1 MTANGRVTERTPM
14 TETADIKPLALA
26 FTFGAASG
34 LLLSRISMHAA
45 YISSAT
51 SLLAALTLT
60 VITSADR
67 RQAEILLL
75 FLTSGVF
82 CAATSTLTSLGAVAG
97 KPLFAGL
104 AADFRSMISSIPFP
118 HEGTAPLVNAL
129 LTGDRSS
136 LDSSVMNS
144 FRDSGASHILAL
156 SGLHLG
162 IIYGILLKVTSIF
175 GKHPTVKAVRSLIII
190 SLCGI
195 YTLATGASPSLVR
208 AFLFILV
215 NETARLTHR
224 SNNPLRVYCAALFI
238 QTAIDPQVISS
249 TGFQLSYLA
258 MAGIFLLYPALKK
271 WYPQEEA
278 AGDMLIEKGAGL
290 TESDGL
296 EGVIID
302 KDAGLTESDRLEGVM
317 IDKGAGLTERD
328 GLTESDGLECM
339 MIDKGCC
346 RARRCWTS
354 WMKTIV
360 SAAPRKI
367 WDAAALTISCQ
378 VFTGP
383 LACWK
388 FGTFP
393 KYFLL
398 TNLLSLPLT
407 SAVMLLSVSTS
418 VLFAIGICP
427 DFLISLTDSSASLL
441 LFIMKVISS
450 M

>member
-1 MTANGRVTERTPM
+1 MNSNGRVTERAPM

-51 SLLAALTLT
+51 SLLVALALTI
-60 VITSADR
+60 ITSADR

-104 AADFRSMISSIPFP
+104 AANFRSMISSIPFP

-175 GKHPTVKAVRSLIII
+175 GKHPTVKAFRSLIII

-238 QTAIDPQVISS
+238 QTAINPQVISS

-271 WYPQEEA
+271 WYPQE
-278 AGDMLIEKGAGL
+278 GDMLIDKGAGL

-296 EGVIID
+296 
-302 KDAGLTESDRLEGVM
+302 TE
-317 IDKGAGLTERD
+317 
-328 GLTESDGLECM
+328 TESDGLEGM

-346 RARRCWTS
+346 RARRCRTS

-378 VFTGP
+378 IFTGP
-383 LACWK
+383 LAWWK

-407 SAVMLLSVSTS
+407 SAVMLLSVST
-418 VLFAIGICP
+418 
-427 DFLISLTDSSASLL
+427 
-441 LFIMKVISS
+441 
-450 M
+450 

>member
-1 MTANGRVTERTPM
+1 M

-51 SLLAALTLT
+51 SLLVALTLT
-60 VITSADR
+60 LITSADR

-75 FLTSGVF
+75 FLTAGVF

-144 FRDSGASHILAL
+144 FWDSGASHILAL

-238 QTAIDPQVISS
+238 QTAINPQVISS

-296 EGVIID
+296 EGV
-302 KDAGLTESDRLEGVM
+302 
-317 IDKGAGLTERD
+317 
-328 GLTESDGLECM
+328 

-346 RARRCWTS
+346 RASRCWTS

-383 LACWK
+383 LAWWK

-427 DFLISLTDSSASLL
+427 DFLISLTDNSASLL

>member
-1 MTANGRVTERTPM
+1 M

-34 LLLSRISMHAA
+34 LLLSHISMHAA

-51 SLLAALTLT
+51 SLLVTLTLT
-60 VITSADR
+60 LITSADR

-75 FLTSGVF
+75 FLTAGVF

-136 LDSSVMNS
+136 LDDSVMNS

-238 QTAIDPQVISS
+238 QTAINPQVISS

-296 EGVIID
+296 EGV
-302 KDAGLTESDRLEGVM
+302 M
-317 IDKGAGLTERD
+317 IDKGAGLTESD
-328 GLTESDGLECM
+328 GLEVVMIDKDAGRTESDGLECM

-383 LACWK
+383 LAWWK

>member
-1 MTANGRVTERTPM
+1 M

-51 SLLAALTLT
+51 SLLVALTLT

-75 FLTSGVF
+75 FLTAGVF

-175 GKHPTVKAVRSLIII
+175 GKHPMVKAVRSLIII

-238 QTAIDPQVISS
+238 QTAINPQVISS

-296 EGVIID
+296 EGV
-302 KDAGLTESDRLEGVM
+302 T
-317 IDKGAGLTERD
+317 
-328 GLTESDGLECM
+328 
-339 MIDKGCC
+339 IDKGCC

-383 LACWK
+383 LAWWK

>member
-1 MTANGRVTERTPM
+1 MTSNGRVTERAPM

-75 FLTSGVF
+75 FLTAGVF

-162 IIYGILLKVTSIF
+162 IIYGILLKVTCIF
-175 GKHPTVKAVRSLIII
+175 GKHPTVRAVRSLIII

-238 QTAIDPQVISS
+238 QTTINPQVISS

-278 AGDMLIEKGAGL
+278 AGDMLIENGASL

-296 EGVIID
+296 EGVMID
-302 KDAGLTESDRLEGVM
+302 KD
-317 IDKGAGLTERD
+317 
-328 GLTESDGLECM
+328 
-339 MIDKGCC
+339 CC

-383 LACWK
+383 LAWWK

-427 DFLISLTDSSASLL
+427 DFLISLTDSSTSLL

>member
-1 MTANGRVTERTPM
+1 MTANGRVTERVPM

-51 SLLAALTLT
+51 SLLVALTLT
-60 VITSADR
+60 VIASADR

-75 FLTSGVF
+75 FLTAGVF

-136 LDSSVMNS
+136 LDDSVMNS

-238 QTAIDPQVISS
+238 QTAINPQVISS

-271 WYPQEEA
+271 WYPQEES
-278 AGDMLIEKGAGL
+278 AGDMLTEKGAGL

-296 EGVIID
+296 EGV
-302 KDAGLTESDRLEGVM
+302 
-317 IDKGAGLTERD
+317 
-328 GLTESDGLECM
+328 

-346 RARRCWTS
+346 RARRCQTS

-383 LACWK
+383 LAWWK

>member
-1 MTANGRVTERTPM
+1 MTSNGRVTERAPM

-51 SLLAALTLT
+51 SLLVALTLT

-75 FLTSGVF
+75 FLTAGVF

-175 GKHPTVKAVRSLIII
+175 GKHPTVKAFRSLIII

-238 QTAIDPQVISS
+238 QTAINPQVISS

-278 AGDMLIEKGAGL
+278 AGDMLIENDAGL

-296 EGVIID
+296 EG
-302 KDAGLTESDRLEGVM
+302 G
-317 IDKGAGLTERD
+317 
-328 GLTESDGLECM
+328 

-346 RARRCWTS
+346 RASRCWTS

-383 LACWK
+383 LAWWK

>member
-1 MTANGRVTERTPM
+1 MTSNGRVTERAPM

-82 CAATSTLTSLGAVAG
+82 CAATSTLTSLGAIAG

-175 GKHPTVKAVRSLIII
+175 GKHPTVKAARSLIII

-238 QTAIDPQVISS
+238 QTAINPQVISS

-296 EGVIID
+296 EGVTIN
-302 KDAGLTESDRLEGVM
+302 
-317 IDKGAGLTERD
+317 
-328 GLTESDGLECM
+328 
-339 MIDKGCC
+339 KGCC

-383 LACWK
+383 LAWWK

>member
-1 MTANGRVTERTPM
+1 M

-51 SLLAALTLT
+51 SLLVALTLT

-75 FLTSGVF
+75 FLTAGVF

-162 IIYGILLKVTSIF
+162 IIYGILLKATSIF
-175 GKHPTVKAVRSLIII
+175 GKHPTVKAFRSLIII
-190 SLCGI
+190 LLCGI

-238 QTAIDPQVISS
+238 QTAINPQVISS

-271 WYPQEEA
+271 WYPQEEV

-296 EGVIID
+296 EGV
-302 KDAGLTESDRLEGVM
+302 
-317 IDKGAGLTERD
+317 
-328 GLTESDGLECM
+328 

-346 RARRCWTS
+346 RARRCQTS

-383 LACWK
+383 LAWWK

>member
-1 MTANGRVTERTPM
+1 MTCNGRVTERTPM

-51 SLLAALTLT
+51 SLLVALTLT

-136 LDSSVMNS
+136 LDDSVMNS

-249 TGFQLSYLA
+249 IGFQLSYLA

-271 WYPQEEA
+271 WYPQKEA

-296 EGVIID
+296 EGVM
-302 KDAGLTESDRLEGVM
+302 T
-317 IDKGAGLTERD
+317 
-328 GLTESDGLECM
+328 
-339 MIDKGCC
+339 DKGCC

-383 LACWK
+383 LAWWK

-427 DFLISLTDSSASLL
+427 DFLISLTDSCASLL

>member
-1 MTANGRVTERTPM
+1 MTSNGRVTERVPM

-51 SLLAALTLT
+51 SLLVALTLT

-75 FLTSGVF
+75 FLTAGVF

-175 GKHPTVKAVRSLIII
+175 GKHPTVKTIRSLIII

-238 QTAIDPQVISS
+238 QTAINPQVISS

-271 WYPQEEA
+271 WYPQKEA
-278 AGDMLIEKGAGL
+278 AGDMLIENDAGL

-296 EGVIID
+296 EGVMID
-302 KDAGLTESDRLEGVM
+302 KDAGRTESDVLEG
-317 IDKGAGLTERD
+317 G
-328 GLTESDGLECM
+328 

-383 LACWK
+383 LAWWK

>member
-1 MTANGRVTERTPM
+1 MTSNGRVTERAPM

-51 SLLAALTLT
+51 SLLVALALT

-75 FLTSGVF
+75 FLTAGVF

-175 GKHPTVKAVRSLIII
+175 GKHPTVKAVRSLVII

-208 AFLFILV
+208 AFLFILI

-238 QTAIDPQVISS
+238 QTAINTQVISS

-278 AGDMLIEKGAGL
+278 AGNMLVEKGAGL

-296 EGVIID
+296 EGMMID
-302 KDAGLTESDRLEGVM
+302 KDAG
-317 IDKGAGLTERD
+317 
-328 GLTESDGLECM
+328 
-339 MIDKGCC
+339 
-346 RARRCWTS
+346 RARRCRTS

-383 LACWK
+383 LAWWK

-418 VLFAIGICP
+418 VLFTIGICP

-441 LFIMKVISS
+441 FFIMKVISS

>member
-1 MTANGRVTERTPM
+1 M

-51 SLLAALTLT
+51 SLLVALTLT
-60 VITSADR
+60 LITSADR

-75 FLTSGVF
+75 FLTAGVF

-238 QTAIDPQVISS
+238 QTAINPQVISS

-278 AGDMLIEKGAGL
+278 AGDILVEKGAGL

-296 EGVIID
+296 EGV
-302 KDAGLTESDRLEGVM
+302 
-317 IDKGAGLTERD
+317 
-328 GLTESDGLECM
+328 

-346 RARRCWTS
+346 RARRCQTS

-383 LACWK
+383 LAWWK

>member
-1 MTANGRVTERTPM
+1 MTSNGRVTERVPM

-51 SLLAALTLT
+51 SLLVALTLT

-104 AADFRSMISSIPFP
+104 AADFRSMISSIPFR

-175 GKHPTVKAVRSLIII
+175 GKHPTVKAARSLIII

-238 QTAIDPQVISS
+238 QTAINPQVISS

-271 WYPQEEA
+271 WYPQEVA

-296 EGVIID
+296 EGVI
-302 KDAGLTESDRLEGVM
+302 
-317 IDKGAGLTERD
+317 DKG
-328 GLTESDGLECM
+328 S
-339 MIDKGCC
+339 C

-383 LACWK
+383 LAWWK

-427 DFLISLTDSSASLL
+427 DFLISLTDNSASLL

>member
-1 MTANGRVTERTPM
+1 MTSNGRVTERIPM
-14 TETADIKPLALA
+14 IETADIKPLALA

-51 SLLAALTLT
+51 SLLVALTLT

-75 FLTSGVF
+75 FLTAGVF

-104 AADFRSMISSIPFP
+104 AAYFRSMISSIPFP

-238 QTAIDPQVISS
+238 QTAINPQVISS

-296 EGVIID
+296 EGV
-302 KDAGLTESDRLEGVM
+302 
-317 IDKGAGLTERD
+317 
-328 GLTESDGLECM
+328 

-346 RARRCWTS
+346 RASRCWTS

-383 LACWK
+383 LAWWK

>member
-1 MTANGRVTERTPM
+1 MTANGRVTERAPM

-51 SLLAALTLT
+51 SLLVALTLT

-136 LDSSVMNS
+136 LDDSVMNS

-175 GKHPTVKAVRSLIII
+175 GKHPTIKAVRSLIII
-190 SLCGI
+190 SLCGT

-238 QTAIDPQVISS
+238 QTAINPQVVSS

-278 AGDMLIEKGAGL
+278 GGDMLIEKGAGL
-290 TESDGL
+290 TESNG
-296 EGVIID
+296 
-302 KDAGLTESDRLEGVM
+302 LEGVM
-317 IDKGAGLTERD
+317 IDKDAGR
-328 GLTESDGLECM
+328 TESDGLEGM

-346 RARRCWTS
+346 RARRCRTS

-383 LACWK
+383 LAWWK

-427 DFLISLTDSSASLL
+427 DFLISITDSSASLL

>member
-1 MTANGRVTERTPM
+1 MLVEKGAGRTESDGL
-14 TETADIKPLALA
+14 E
-26 FTFGAASG
+26 GA
-34 LLLSRISMHAA
+34 
-45 YISSAT
+45 
-51 SLLAALTLT
+51 
-60 VITSADR
+60 
-67 RQAEILLL
+67 
-75 FLTSGVF
+75 
-82 CAATSTLTSLGAVAG
+82 
-97 KPLFAGL
+97 
-104 AADFRSMISSIPFP
+104 MI
-118 HEGTAPLVNAL
+118 
-129 LTGDRSS
+129 D
-136 LDSSVMNS
+136 
-144 FRDSGASHILAL
+144 
-156 SGLHLG
+156 
-162 IIYGILLKVTSIF
+162 
-175 GKHPTVKAVRSLIII
+175 
-190 SLCGI
+190 
-195 YTLATGASPSLVR
+195 
-208 AFLFILV
+208 
-215 NETARLTHR
+215 
-224 SNNPLRVYCAALFI
+224 
-238 QTAIDPQVISS
+238 
-249 TGFQLSYLA
+249 
-258 MAGIFLLYPALKK
+258 
-271 WYPQEEA
+271 
-278 AGDMLIEKGAGL
+278 KGAGL

-296 EGVIID
+296 EGV
-302 KDAGLTESDRLEGVM
+302 
-317 IDKGAGLTERD
+317 
-328 GLTESDGLECM
+328 

-383 LACWK
+383 LAWWK

>member
-1 MTANGRVTERTPM
+1 M

-51 SLLAALTLT
+51 SLLVALTLT
-60 VITSADR
+60 VISSADR

-75 FLTSGVF
+75 FLTAGVF

-238 QTAIDPQVISS
+238 QTAINPQVISS

-296 EGVIID
+296 EGV
-302 KDAGLTESDRLEGVM
+302 
-317 IDKGAGLTERD
+317 
-328 GLTESDGLECM
+328 

-346 RARRCWTS
+346 RASRCWTS

-383 LACWK
+383 LAWWK

-418 VLFAIGICP
+418 VLFALGICP

>member
-1 MTANGRVTERTPM
+1 MTSNGRVTERVPM

-51 SLLAALTLT
+51 SLLAALALTL
-60 VITSADR
+60 ITSADR

-136 LDSSVMNS
+136 LDDSVMNS

-238 QTAIDPQVISS
+238 QTAINPQVISS

-296 EGVIID
+296 EG
-302 KDAGLTESDRLEGVM
+302 G
-317 IDKGAGLTERD
+317 
-328 GLTESDGLECM
+328 

-346 RARRCWTS
+346 RARRCQTS

-383 LACWK
+383 LAWWK

>member
-1 MTANGRVTERTPM
+1 M

-51 SLLAALTLT
+51 SLLVALTLT

-75 FLTSGVF
+75 FLTAGVF

-118 HEGTAPLVNAL
+118 HEGTASLVNAL

-136 LDSSVMNS
+136 LDDSVMNS

-175 GKHPTVKAVRSLIII
+175 GKHPTVKTIRSLIII

-238 QTAIDPQVISS
+238 QTAINPQVISS

-296 EGVIID
+296 EGV
-302 KDAGLTESDRLEGVM
+302 
-317 IDKGAGLTERD
+317 
-328 GLTESDGLECM
+328 

-346 RARRCWTS
+346 RASRCWTS

-383 LACWK
+383 LAWWK

>member
-1 MTANGRVTERTPM
+1 MTSNGRVTERAPM

-75 FLTSGVF
+75 FLTAGVF

-208 AFLFILV
+208 ALLFILV

-238 QTAIDPQVISS
+238 QTAINPQVISS

-278 AGDMLIEKGAGL
+278 GGDMLIEKDAGL

-296 EGVIID
+296 EGVMID
-302 KDAGLTESDRLEGVM
+302 KDAGR
-317 IDKGAGLTERD
+317 
-328 GLTESDGLECM
+328 TESDGLEGM

-346 RARRCWTS
+346 RARHCWTS

-383 LACWK
+383 LAWWK

>member
-1 MTANGRVTERTPM
+1 MTSNGRVTERAPM

-75 FLTSGVF
+75 FLTAGVF

-136 LDSSVMNS
+136 LDDSVMNS

-175 GKHPTVKAVRSLIII
+175 GKHPTVKAARSLIII

-238 QTAIDPQVISS
+238 QTAINPQVISS

-278 AGDMLIEKGAGL
+278 AGDMLVEKGAGP

-296 EGVIID
+296 EGV
-302 KDAGLTESDRLEGVM
+302 
-317 IDKGAGLTERD
+317 
-328 GLTESDGLECM
+328 

-346 RARRCWTS
+346 RARRCRTS

-383 LACWK
+383 LAWWK

>member
-1 MTANGRVTERTPM
+1 M

-51 SLLAALTLT
+51 SLLVALTLT

-75 FLTSGVF
+75 FLTAGVF

-136 LDSSVMNS
+136 LDDSVMNS

-175 GKHPTVKAVRSLIII
+175 GKHPTVKAARSLIII

-238 QTAIDPQVISS
+238 QTAINPQMISS

-278 AGDMLIEKGAGL
+278 AGDMLIENGAGL

-296 EGVIID
+296 EGV
-302 KDAGLTESDRLEGVM
+302 M
-317 IDKGAGLTERD
+317 IDKG
-328 GLTESDGLECM
+328 C
-339 MIDKGCC
+339 CC

-383 LACWK
+383 LAWWK

>member
-1 MTANGRVTERTPM
+1 MTANGRVTERAPM

-51 SLLAALTLT
+51 SLLVALTLT
-60 VITSADR
+60 VISSADR

-75 FLTSGVF
+75 FLTAGVF

-238 QTAIDPQVISS
+238 QTAINPQVISS

-278 AGDMLIEKGAGL
+278 AGDMLVEKGAGL

-296 EGVIID
+296 EGVTIN
-302 KDAGLTESDRLEGVM
+302 
-317 IDKGAGLTERD
+317 
-328 GLTESDGLECM
+328 
-339 MIDKGCC
+339 KGCC

-383 LACWK
+383 LAWWK

>member
-1 MTANGRVTERTPM
+1 M

-51 SLLAALTLT
+51 SLLVALTLT

-75 FLTSGVF
+75 FLTSGIF

-118 HEGTAPLVNAL
+118 HEWTAPLVNAL

-136 LDSSVMNS
+136 LDDSVMNS

-175 GKHPTVKAVRSLIII
+175 GKHPTVKAFRSLIII

-238 QTAIDPQVISS
+238 QTAINPQVVSS

-278 AGDMLIEKGAGL
+278 GGDMLIEKGAGL
-290 TESDGL
+290 TESNG
-296 EGVIID
+296 
-302 KDAGLTESDRLEGVM
+302 LEGVM
-317 IDKGAGLTERD
+317 IDKDAGR
-328 GLTESDGLECM
+328 TESDGLEGM

-346 RARRCWTS
+346 RARRCRTS

-383 LACWK
+383 LAWWK

>member
-1 MTANGRVTERTPM
+1 MTSNGRVTERVPM

-51 SLLAALTLT
+51 SLLVALTLT
-60 VITSADR
+60 VLTSADR

-75 FLTSGVF
+75 FLTAGVF

-136 LDSSVMNS
+136 LDDSVMNS

-190 SLCGI
+190 LLCGI

-208 AFLFILV
+208 AFLFILI

-238 QTAIDPQVISS
+238 QTAINPQVISS

-271 WYPQEEA
+271 WYPQKEA
-278 AGDMLIEKGAGL
+278 AGDMLIENGAGL

-296 EGVIID
+296 EG
-302 KDAGLTESDRLEGVM
+302 
-317 IDKGAGLTERD
+317 
-328 GLTESDGLECM
+328 M

-346 RARRCWTS
+346 RAGRCWTS

-378 VFTGP
+378 MFTGP
-383 LACWK
+383 LAWWK

>member
-1 MTANGRVTERTPM
+1 MTCNGRVTERTPM

-34 LLLSRISMHAA
+34 LLLSHISMHAA

-51 SLLAALTLT
+51 SLLVTLTLT
-60 VITSADR
+60 LITSADR

-75 FLTSGVF
+75 FLTAGVF

-104 AADFRSMISSIPFP
+104 VADFRSMISSIPFP

-136 LDSSVMNS
+136 LDDSVMNS

-224 SNNPLRVYCAALFI
+224 SNNPLRVYCTALFI
-238 QTAIDPQVISS
+238 QTAINPQVISS

-278 AGDMLIEKGAGL
+278 AGDMLIEKDAGL

-296 EGVIID
+296 EGVI
-302 KDAGLTESDRLEGVM
+302 
-317 IDKGAGLTERD
+317 DKG
-328 GLTESDGLECM
+328 S
-339 MIDKGCC
+339 C

-383 LACWK
+383 LAWWK

-427 DFLISLTDSSASLL
+427 DFLISLTDNSASLL

>member
-1 MTANGRVTERTPM
+1 MTSNGRVTERAPM

-34 LLLSRISMHAA
+34 LLLSRISLHAA

-51 SLLAALTLT
+51 SLLVALTLT

-75 FLTSGVF
+75 FLTAGVF

-238 QTAIDPQVISS
+238 QTAINPQVISS

-278 AGDMLIEKGAGL
+278 AGDMLVEKGADL
-290 TESDGL
+290 TESD
-296 EGVIID
+296 V
-302 KDAGLTESDRLEGVM
+302 LEGVM
-317 IDKGAGLTERD
+317 T
-328 GLTESDGLECM
+328 
-339 MIDKGCC
+339 DKGCC

-383 LACWK
+383 LAWWK

>member
-1 MTANGRVTERTPM
+1 MTSNGRVTERAPM

-51 SLLAALTLT
+51 SLLVALTLT

-75 FLTSGVF
+75 FLTAGVF

-238 QTAIDPQVISS
+238 QTGINPQVISS

-271 WYPQEEA
+271 WYPQEA
-278 AGDMLIEKGAGL
+278 AGDMLIENGAGL

-296 EGVIID
+296 EGV
-302 KDAGLTESDRLEGVM
+302 T
-317 IDKGAGLTERD
+317 
-328 GLTESDGLECM
+328 
-339 MIDKGCC
+339 IDKGCC

-383 LACWK
+383 LAWWK

>member
-51 SLLAALTLT
+51 SLLVALALT

-75 FLTSGVF
+75 FLTAGVF

-136 LDSSVMNS
+136 LDDSVMNS

-271 WYPQEEA
+271 WYPQEA
-278 AGDMLIEKGAGL
+278 AGDMLIENGAGL

-296 EGVIID
+296 EGV
-302 KDAGLTESDRLEGVM
+302 
-317 IDKGAGLTERD
+317 
-328 GLTESDGLECM
+328 

-346 RARRCWTS
+346 RASRCWTS

-383 LACWK
+383 LAWWK

>member
-1 MTANGRVTERTPM
+1 MTSNGRVTERAPM

-34 LLLSRISMHAA
+34 LLLSRISIHAA

-51 SLLAALTLT
+51 SLLVALTLT
-60 VITSADR
+60 LITSADR

-75 FLTSGVF
+75 FLTAGVF

-175 GKHPTVKAVRSLIII
+175 GKHPTVKAVKSLIII

-238 QTAIDPQVISS
+238 QTAINPQVISS

-258 MAGIFLLYPALKK
+258 MAGIFLLYPALRK

-296 EGVIID
+296 EGVI
-302 KDAGLTESDRLEGVM
+302 
-317 IDKGAGLTERD
+317 DKG
-328 GLTESDGLECM
+328 S
-339 MIDKGCC
+339 C

-383 LACWK
+383 LAWWK

>member
-1 MTANGRVTERTPM
+1 M

-34 LLLSRISMHAA
+34 LLLSHISMHAA

-51 SLLAALTLT
+51 SLLVALTLT

-75 FLTSGVF
+75 FLTAGVF

-136 LDSSVMNS
+136 LDDSVMNS

-175 GKHPTVKAVRSLIII
+175 GKHPMVKAVRSLIII

-238 QTAIDPQVISS
+238 QTSINPQVISS

-271 WYPQEEA
+271 WYPQKEA
-278 AGDMLIEKGAGL
+278 AGDMLIENGAGL

-296 EGVIID
+296 EGV
-302 KDAGLTESDRLEGVM
+302 T
-317 IDKGAGLTERD
+317 
-328 GLTESDGLECM
+328 
-339 MIDKGCC
+339 IDKGCC

-383 LACWK
+383 LAWWK

>member
-1 MTANGRVTERTPM
+1 MTSNGRVTERVPM

-75 FLTSGVF
+75 FLTAGVF

-271 WYPQEEA
+271 WYPQKEA
-278 AGDMLIEKGAGL
+278 AGDMLIENGDGL

-296 EGVIID
+296 EGV
-302 KDAGLTESDRLEGVM
+302 T
-317 IDKGAGLTERD
+317 
-328 GLTESDGLECM
+328 
-339 MIDKGCC
+339 IDKGCC

-383 LACWK
+383 LAWWK

-418 VLFAIGICP
+418 VLFTIGICP

>member
-1 MTANGRVTERTPM
+1 MTSNGRVTERVPM

-51 SLLAALTLT
+51 SLLVALTLT

-75 FLTSGVF
+75 FLTAGVF

-238 QTAIDPQVISS
+238 QTAINPQVISS

-296 EGVIID
+296 EGVMID
-302 KDAGLTESDRLEGVM
+302 KD
-317 IDKGAGLTERD
+317 
-328 GLTESDGLECM
+328 
-339 MIDKGCC
+339 CC

-360 SAAPRKI
+360 SVAPRKI

-378 VFTGP
+378 VLTGP
-383 LACWK
+383 LAWWK

>member
-1 MTANGRVTERTPM
+1 MTSNGRVTERTPM

-51 SLLAALTLT
+51 SLLVALTLT

-75 FLTSGVF
+75 FLTAGVF

-175 GKHPTVKAVRSLIII
+175 GKHPTIKAVRSLIII

-208 AFLFILV
+208 AFLFILI

-271 WYPQEEA
+271 WYPQKEA

-296 EGVIID
+296 EGV
-302 KDAGLTESDRLEGVM
+302 
-317 IDKGAGLTERD
+317 
-328 GLTESDGLECM
+328 

-346 RARRCWTS
+346 RASRCWTS
-354 WMKTIV
+354 WMKTTV

-378 VFTGP
+378 LFTGP
-383 LACWK
+383 LAWWK

>member
-1 MTANGRVTERTPM
+1 M

-34 LLLSRISMHAA
+34 LLLSRISVHAA

-51 SLLAALTLT
+51 SLLVALTLT

-75 FLTSGVF
+75 FLTAGVF

-136 LDSSVMNS
+136 LDGSVMNS
-144 FRDSGASHILAL
+144 VRDSGASHILAL

-238 QTAIDPQVISS
+238 QTAINPQVISS
-249 TGFQLSYLA
+249 TGFRLSYLA

-271 WYPQEEA
+271 WYPQKAA
-278 AGDMLIEKGAGL
+278 AGDMPIEKGAGL

-296 EGVIID
+296 EGV
-302 KDAGLTESDRLEGVM
+302 
-317 IDKGAGLTERD
+317 
-328 GLTESDGLECM
+328 
-339 MIDKGCC
+339 IDKGCC

-383 LACWK
+383 LAWWK

-427 DFLISLTDSSASLL
+427 DFHISLTDSSASLL

>member
-1 MTANGRVTERTPM
+1 MTSNGRVTERVPM

-34 LLLSRISMHAA
+34 LLLSRISMQAA

-51 SLLAALTLT
+51 SLLVALTLT
-60 VITSADR
+60 LITSADR

-75 FLTSGVF
+75 FLTAGVF

-238 QTAIDPQVISS
+238 QTAINPQVISS

-271 WYPQEEA
+271 WYPQKEA
-278 AGDMLIEKGAGL
+278 AGDMLIEN
-290 TESDGL
+290 
-296 EGVIID
+296 
-302 KDAGLTESDRLEGVM
+302 
-317 IDKGAGLTERD
+317 GAGLTERD
-328 GLTESDGLECM
+328 GLEGV
-339 MIDKGCC
+339 MIDNVCR

-360 SAAPRKI
+360 SDAPRKI

-383 LACWK
+383 LAWWK

>member
-1 MTANGRVTERTPM
+1 MTSNGRVTERVPM

-51 SLLAALTLT
+51 SLLVALTLT

-75 FLTSGVF
+75 FLTAGVF

-118 HEGTAPLVNAL
+118 HDGTAPLVNAL

-136 LDSSVMNS
+136 LDDSVMNS

-175 GKHPTVKAVRSLIII
+175 GKHSSVKAFRSLIII

-238 QTAIDPQVISS
+238 QTAINPQVISS

-278 AGDMLIEKGAGL
+278 AGDMLIENGASR

-296 EGVIID
+296 ESV
-302 KDAGLTESDRLEGVM
+302 
-317 IDKGAGLTERD
+317 
-328 GLTESDGLECM
+328 

-346 RARRCWTS
+346 RASRCWTS

-383 LACWK
+383 LAWWK

>member
-1 MTANGRVTERTPM
+1 MTSNGRVTERAPM

-51 SLLAALTLT
+51 SLLVALTLT

-75 FLTSGVF
+75 FLTAGVF

-136 LDSSVMNS
+136 LDDSVMNS

-238 QTAIDPQVISS
+238 QTAINPQVISS

-278 AGDMLIEKGAGL
+278 AGDMLIENGAGL

-296 EGVIID
+296 EGV
-302 KDAGLTESDRLEGVM
+302 
-317 IDKGAGLTERD
+317 
-328 GLTESDGLECM
+328 

-346 RARRCWTS
+346 RARRCRTS

-383 LACWK
+383 LAWWK

>member
-1 MTANGRVTERTPM
+1 MTSNGRVTERAPM

-51 SLLAALTLT
+51 SLLVALTLT
-60 VITSADR
+60 LITSADR

-75 FLTSGVF
+75 FLTAGVF

-136 LDSSVMNS
+136 LDDSVMNS

-175 GKHPTVKAVRSLIII
+175 GKHPTVKAIRSLIII

-238 QTAIDPQVISS
+238 QTAINPQVISS

-296 EGVIID
+296 EGV
-302 KDAGLTESDRLEGVM
+302 
-317 IDKGAGLTERD
+317 
-328 GLTESDGLECM
+328 

-346 RARRCWTS
+346 RARRCQTS

-383 LACWK
+383 LAWWK